1 MLLHSLGRGR
11 NAADVSKWR
20 ACQEAIILAPV
31 RVCAGRKNKRRG
43 RDKRCHDAHMWF
55 VAIEIRSTRKGSTM
69 RTIIGG
75 ALLALMITTANAAV
89 EEDVHSARSMLP
101 YCKLTSKQTMA
112 NTKNALIYGQCF
124 GTVSGI
130 VMMVEVLRQA
140 EAAGKAQLDPV
151 LCTDIPG
158 NTTMEQL
165 VNVVVKYG
173 STHPDQGHERFEVL
187 AFNALRDAWPCKN

>member
-1 MLLHSLGRGR
+1 
-11 NAADVSKWR
+11 
-20 ACQEAIILAPV
+20 
-31 RVCAGRKNKRRG
+31 
-43 RDKRCHDAHMWF
+43 
-55 VAIEIRSTRKGSTM
+55 M
-69 RTIIGG
+69 RTIICG

-89 EEDVHSARSMLP
+89 EEDAHSARFMLA

-124 GTVSGI
+124 GVVSGI
-130 VMMVEVLRQA
+130 VMMVELLRQA

-187 AFNALRDAWPCKN
+187 AFNALRDAWPCTK